1 MQFKLERIN
10 EIILEPIPDHPWESG
25 AVFNPGT
32 IRIDDNIHMLYRAVE
47 GNNRSA
53 IGYARLDRSAKI
65 LSRIEHPVITP
76 SLPEEQ
82 QGCEDPRIVR
92 FRDRILIFYTGFDGA
107 DMKAGKNA
115 RVVLAETADFFNFKK
130 YGVIGPDCQDKDAM
144 IFPEEIGGKVAY
156 LHRIEPDIQLAFFD
170 SVEHLAGPEKSYW
183 PAHMQSISGHKLLS
197 RSYSWE
203 AVKIGAGPP
212 PMRIDAGWLLIYHG
226 VDKDHVYRT
235 GAALLDYKDPF
246 RVIARLPY
254 PILEPQ
260 REYEKFG
267 DVNMVVFPEGM
278 VRFDDDLLIFYGA
291 ADKVIGLAACSVSK
305 LIDALWENRC

>member
-115 RVVLAETADFFNFKK
+115 RVVLAETADFFNFSRDF
-130 YGVIGPDCQDKDAM
+130 GSHPHPARDARR
-144 IFPEEIGGKVAY
+144 P
-156 LHRIEPDIQLAFFD
+156 L
-170 SVEHLAGPEKSYW
+170 
-183 PAHMQSISGHKLLS
+183 PA
-197 RSYSWE
+197 R
-203 AVKIGAGPP
+203 
-212 PMRIDAGWLLIYHG
+212 
-226 VDKDHVYRT
+226 
-235 GAALLDYKDPF
+235 
-246 RVIARLPY
+246 AR
-254 PILEPQ
+254 
-260 REYEKFG
+260 
-267 DVNMVVFPEGM
+267 
-278 VRFDDDLLIFYGA
+278 
-291 ADKVIGLAACSVSK
+291 
-305 LIDALWENRC
+305 